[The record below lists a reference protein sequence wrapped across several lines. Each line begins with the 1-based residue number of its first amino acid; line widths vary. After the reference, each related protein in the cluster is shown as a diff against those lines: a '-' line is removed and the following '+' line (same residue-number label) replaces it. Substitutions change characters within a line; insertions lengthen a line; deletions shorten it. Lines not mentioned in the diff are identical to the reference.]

1 MYYGLLLIMIFM
13 YLLINTH
20 KNFILN
26 KKYKKERDNLL
37 LNRLKN
43 IKSIVNT
50 NCPHSFTNF
59 KKKSSKS
66 NLKKDLSKK

>member
-1 MYYGLLLIMIFM
+1 MLNSYEFNYTL
-13 YLLINTH
+13 
-20 KNFILN
+20 LN

-50 NCPHSFTNF
+50 NCPHSFSNF
-59 KKKSSKS
+59 KKKTTKS

>member
-1 MYYGLLLIMIFM
+1 MLNSYEFNYTL
-13 YLLINTH
+13 
-20 KNFILN
+20 LN

-37 LNRLKN
+37 LTRLKN

-50 NCPHSFTNF
+50 NCPNSFSNI
-59 KKKSSKS
+59 KKKPTKS